1 MLPFRTALVVQWIGT
16 CLPTQRTQV
25 WSLVWEDC
33 TRHRTANPLSPQVTA
48 TAARTLRPR
57 SPCSPQLRKLPVA
70 AKAQCSQKHLV
81 SEQQSTDT
89 ESVWIT
95 LPSITSLSQDK
106 TPKGAASVRRMSPQM
121 LETCEHLPPEESFAA
136 KFTYHTQKCRIF
148 TINTIFILKDKHT
161 NRHFSKENIQM
172 VNKDTKDVQ
181 QHHYQNH

>member
-1 MLPFRTALVVQWIGT
+1 MNLTCYIKMLPFRTALVVQWIGT

-81 SEQQSTDT
+81 NEQQSTDT

-95 LPSITSLSQDK
+95 CYPASPPCPRTKHQKARLVSDACPLRCLRHASTYLLKSLLLLNSPITHKNVEFSL
-106 TPKGAASVRRMSPQM
+106 
-121 LETCEHLPPEESFAA
+121 
-136 KFTYHTQKCRIF
+136 
-148 TINTIFILKDKHT
+148 
-161 NRHFSKENIQM
+161 
-172 VNKDTKDVQ
+172 
-181 QHHYQNH
+181 